1 MSLTELKKTY
11 EKRRHDLITLLE
23 NPNSGLDLSKQ
34 HQVYGAIKEI
44 ETLLKT
50 IDSLQEAQTEE
61 PTFELTNEQDSSMLD
76 KISSLLR
83 K

>member
-1 MSLTELKKTY
+1 MALTELKKTY
-11 EKRRHDLITLLE
+11 EKRRHDLISLLE

-50 IDSLQEAQTEE
+50 IDNLQEAQISE
-61 PTFELTNEQDSSMLD
+61 PAFELTNEQDPSMLD
-76 KISSLLR
+76 KITNLLR